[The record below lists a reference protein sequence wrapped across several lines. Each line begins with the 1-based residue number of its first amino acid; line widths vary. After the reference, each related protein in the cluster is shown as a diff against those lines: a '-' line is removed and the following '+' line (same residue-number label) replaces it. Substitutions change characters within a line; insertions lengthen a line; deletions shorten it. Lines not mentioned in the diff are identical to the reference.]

1 MLNERRRS
9 VGKRVRSFGHDASG
23 VRIEELLIE
32 RRKEHVNG
40 LWVELLEG
48 LKLLRVE
55 SAQSRQRRDPAN
67 QLRKQRRVQWN
78 KSHA

>member
-1 MLNERRRS
+1 MKC
-9 VGKRVRSFGHDASG
+9 VGKRVGSFGHDTSG

-32 RRKEHVNG
+32 RGKEHVNR

-48 LKLLRVE
+48 LKLLCVE

-67 QLRKQRRVQWN
+67 QLWKKKKKMVTVE
-78 KSHA
+78 

>member
-1 MLNERRRS
+1 
-9 VGKRVRSFGHDASG
+9 VGKRVWSFGHDASG

-48 LKLLRVE
+48 LELLRVE
-55 SAQSRQRRDPAN
+55 SA
-67 QLRKQRRVQWN
+67 
-78 KSHA
+78 